1 MYLVPS
7 HIYSNWKKNYNSWIK
22 SGFKNYFFKPN
33 NRVHRIL
40 TKEAFLNLCH
50 PFQPFALG
58 QNNFA
63 IKVAIKKYKTYN
75 LWRWIV

>member
-7 HIYSNWKKNYNSWIK
+7 YVYSIGKNYNSWIK
-22 SGFKNYFFKPN
+22 SGFRIFFKPN

-63 IKVAIKKYKTYN
+63 IKVAIKK
-75 LWRWIV
+75 I